1 MAITADR
8 RSSETY
14 YWDVNTL
21 DWVKGTQPSGGGGG
35 DASAANQVLGN
46 ASLSSIDTK
55 IGTAYAVNGAA
66 TEKVIG
72 VNLRFSGV
80 GGSTEAGTSGAAF
93 RVDPTGNTT
102 QPVSISSL
110 PSPSASGTVTLGAL
124 NDAAFTTSNMANSI
138 GGHLAAGTLTGTI
151 TFEATYDGSST
162 WTTTNVVN
170 LLTGAVVSSIALT
183 NPNVAQHWSY
193 ILAAQMTSVR
203 VRISVYTS
211 GSAVVRLNASDAMD
225 SYALAGVTQ
234 PVSLATLP
242 ALVAGSAV
250 IGHVIADTG
259 STTTVTGNVTVI
271 QGTGTNLHTVVDSGT
286 VTANAGS
293 NLNTSLLTLETTQV
307 TGNSTLSTINTN
319 TAPLIVA
326 AAGGYVR
333 QDSTATIAKESGG
346 NLATLVTNTT
356 GIATAANQILTQATS
371 GSTTAPSKI
380 DVVGGITS
388 ADTPQF
394 LPLPLTPLGI
404 AVATQEYNDPSD
416 ILLLNLLTEMRLMRQ
431 AFQDWSGADPRYDLT
446 ANYNFQ

>member
-21 DWVKGTQPSGGGGG
+21 DWVKGTQSSGGGGGG
-35 DASAANQVLGN
+35 DASAANQVTGN
-46 ASLSSIDTK
+46 ASLASIDGK
-55 IGTAYAVNGAA
+55 ITAVNTSAVAFSSPQHVINDASTSVIGHVIVDTAPTTAVTGTVAA
-66 TEKVIG
+66 TQ
-72 VNLRFSGV
+72 SGTWTV
-80 GGSTEAGTSGAAF
+80 Q
-93 RVDPTGNTT
+93 PGNT
-102 QPVSISSL
+102 
-110 PSPSASGTVTLGAL
+110 A
-124 NDAAFTTSNMANSI
+124 NTTAWKV
-138 GGHLAAGTLTGTI
+138 
-151 TFEATYDGSST
+151 DGS
-162 WTTTNVVN
+162 
-170 LLTGAVVSSIALT
+170 A
-183 NPNVAQHWSY
+183 
-193 ILAAQMTSVR
+193 
-203 VRISVYTS
+203 
-211 GSAVVRLNASDAMD
+211 
-225 SYALAGVTQ
+225 VTQ
-234 PVSLATLP
+234 PVSGTVTATQGTATNLKTQAEAYQNGTQVG
-242 ALVAGSAV
+242 ALNPLQVSLSA
-250 IGHVIADTG
+250 TG
-259 STTTVTGNVTVI
+259 SNVTPV
-271 QGTGTNLHTVVDSGT
+271 TVSGT

-293 NLNTSLLTLETTQV
+293 NLNTSLLALETTQV

-319 TAPLIVA
+319 TAPLVVA

-404 AVATQEYNDPSD
+404 AVATQEFNDPSD
-416 ILLLNLLTEMRLMRQ
+416 ILLQNLLTEMRLMRQ
-431 AFQDWSGADPRYDLT
+431 AFQDWSGADPRYDPI